1 MQLVAV
7 VHSMDYHFQ
16 FNKMNYELKKEE
28 NINNLFVPT
37 DTQWGMIYFN
47 WEDSNQEFVNALNA
61 KGIEVFIELLIAD
74 PNTAYLL
81 FVNG

>member
-1 MQLVAV
+1 
-7 VHSMDYHFQ
+7 
-16 FNKMNYELKKEE
+16 MNYTINQKDGGINELT
-28 NINNLFVPT
+28 IPT
-37 DTQWGMIYFN
+37 DTQWGPICFE
-47 WEDSNQEFVNALNA
+47 WEDSNAEFVNALNA